1 MYRKHAH
8 KINIIIFLVVGLLLI
23 FMSYVGRNDPEI
35 SRFYIGIIIVFF
47 YLFAFFKLSYYKAV
61 ILGTSMILLYLLVDV
76 VFINTPNAILLLMSL
91 MMLTCDMI
99 GGCIAYI
106 MEHHSKKEYLLK
118 KMLAESA
125 ISDALT
131 GLYNRHY
138 FDQYCVNDINA
149 FISRSKNVS
158 QIERR
163 HNDIKAAKY
172 GMIMLDIDYFKRIND
187 TFGHHSGD
195 LVLQQFSGILRSN
208 VRRSDD
214 VLRVGGEEFLL
225 IIKLT
230 TETYLMEFM
239 KKLGRTIEA
248 FDFRV
253 EGSGVIGCTV
263 SMGIV
268 VIPTDHNDD
277 VHGLLKLADRALY
290 KSKDAGRNRGHRCY
304 QLQGAVEFEEVLWA
318 E

>member
-1 MYRKHAH
+1 M
-8 KINIIIFLVVGLLLI
+8 
-23 FMSYVGRNDPEI
+23 GRNDPEI
-35 SRFYIGIIIVFF
+35 SRFYIGLIIVFF
-47 YLFAFFKLSYYKAV
+47 YLFAFFKLSYYNAV
-61 ILGTSMILLYLLVDV
+61 IIGTTLIGLYILVDV
-76 VFINTPNAILLLMSL
+76 MFMISPPSILLLMAL
-91 MMLTCDMI
+91 MMLTCDII

-106 MEHHSKKEYLLK
+106 MEHHSKKEFLLQ
-118 KMLAESA
+118 KMLSESA

-131 GLYNRHY
+131 NLYNRYY
-138 FDQYCVNDINA
+138 FNHYCVNDINA
-149 FISRSKNVS
+149 FIARSKNVS

-172 GMIMLDIDYFKRIND
+172 GMIMIDIDYFKRIND

-195 LVLQQFSGILRSN
+195 LVLQQFAEILKAK

-230 TETYLMEFM
+230 TEDYLIEFM

-253 EGSGVIGCTV
+253 DGGGIIGCTV

-268 VIPTDHNDD
+268 IIPSAHNDD
-277 VHGLLKLADRALY
+277 VIALLKIADRALY
-290 KSKDAGRNRGHRCY
+290 KSKEAGRNRGHRGY
-304 QLQGAVEFEEVLWA
+304 QLQGAVEFEEIVWNNQGTQ
-318 E
+318 